1 MNDFDDIIKNVRPT
15 LVDFFATWCGPCKVQ
30 SPILDELE
38 EKVGDKIKILKLDI
52 DKHDD
57 IASEYNIQSVPTLI
71 LFREGKI
78 LWRSSGVKQLDF
90 LEARIKELL
99 G

>member
-15 LVDFFATWCGPCKVQ
+15 LIDFFATWCGPCKVQ

-38 EKVGDKIKILKLDI
+38 EKVGDKIKILKVDI
-52 DKHDD
+52 DKYDD
-57 IASEYNIQSVPTLI
+57 IASEYHIQSVPTLI

>member
-38 EKVGDKIKILKLDI
+38 EKVGDKIKILKVDI
-52 DKHDD
+52 DKYDD
-57 IASEYNIQSVPTLI
+57 IASEYHIQSVPTLI